1 MTLLSISAFWL
12 IPAFIAG
19 AINMVIAIAIFG
31 ARDIDLPRYNKSSEM
46 DESEKFYHSQSIGK
60 FKRIIKN

>member
-1 MTLLSISAFWL
+1 
-12 IPAFIAG
+12 
-19 AINMVIAIAIFG
+19 MVIAIAIFG